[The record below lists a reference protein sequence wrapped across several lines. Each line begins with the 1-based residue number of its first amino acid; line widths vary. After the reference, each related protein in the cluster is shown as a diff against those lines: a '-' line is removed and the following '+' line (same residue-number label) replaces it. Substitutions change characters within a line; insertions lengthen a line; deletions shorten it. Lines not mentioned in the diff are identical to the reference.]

1 MAESRTGRVISIA
14 INDHKL
20 SFALASHRNERF
32 VLYDEAANTQT
43 IPQFE
48 LATRSWMLALLQT
61 AFTST
66 RELIV
71 NYNDNR
77 EKTNYVVNQVELHD
91 PLHIAPLGPT
101 SPIAT
106 PIGQTPIVPKGKGE

>member
-48 LATRSWMLALLQT
+48 LATRSWMLAILQT
-61 AFTST
+61 AFTT
-66 RELIV
+66 TENLIV

-77 EKTNYVVNQVELHD
+77 NKTNYVVNQIELHD
-91 PLHIAPLGPT
+91 PLVLRPMPPST
-101 SPIAT
+101 PIT
-106 PIGQTPIVPKGKGE
+106 IPIGQTPIIPKGKGE